1 MHSPDR
7 DLRDAVPIGEALA
20 AQARPRRLAR
30 REYAFRQGERA
41 RAVFFV
47 LEGEVQLC
55 RVGRRGER
63 LILHRARP
71 GEYFAEAALWSERY
85 HCDAVA
91 ARPVRLLAIPAAK
104 FREALR
110 RDAELAERW
119 IALLSRQ
126 LQGARARAERAALTG
141 AEERIRHYLATHGA
155 GPGGAVEL
163 RGSLKD
169 LAAELGLAHETL
181 YRTLARMQKAGSIER
196 AGKCLRPGRLAR

>member
-1 MHSPDR
+1 MNAPTARPDEPPQI
-7 DLRDAVPIGEALA
+7 DGALA
-20 AQARPRRLAR
+20 ALARPRRLAR
-30 REYAFRQGERA
+30 RHYAFRQGEQA

-63 LILHRARP
+63 IILHRARP
-71 GEYFAEAALWSERY
+71 GEWFAEAALWSGRY

-91 ARPVRLLAIPAAK
+91 ARPARLLEVPAGA

-110 RDAELAERW
+110 RDSALAERW
-119 IALLSRQ
+119 IALLSHR
-126 LQGARARAERAALTG
+126 LQSARARAERAALSG
-141 AEERIRHYLATHGA
+141 AEERIRHYLAAQAGA
-155 GPGGAVEL
+155 NGTVEL

-181 YRTLARMQKAGSIER
+181 YRTLARMQR
-196 AGKCLRPGRLAR
+196 AGHLVRDGTRLALARPAR